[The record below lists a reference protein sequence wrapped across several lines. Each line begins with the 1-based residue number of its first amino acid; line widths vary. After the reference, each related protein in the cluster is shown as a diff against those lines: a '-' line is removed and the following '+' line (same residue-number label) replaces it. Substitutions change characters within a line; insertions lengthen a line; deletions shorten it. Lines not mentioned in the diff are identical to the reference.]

1 MAGAKKERP
10 PPLAGP
16 SARSARVAERAFPEE
31 SVVSDEEEEAAAL
44 DADGQGVW
52 DHAFCVVCDCLI
64 ETDAQPRDEGDLDD
78 EERAI
83 ADMLSIRRNER
94 GASSSR
100 SHGSTSRATT
110 SRAPAPGGGASETR
124 APLFCSELCRQL
136 DLQRSSQMGEFMNY
150 VSRPSQPHHAPERSA
165 FSLAAWHSPADSP
178 QESSRP
184 MPTAAK
190 SLSTSLLR
198 AETRMLAAARAN
210 DESAAE
216 VTSPRISSHL
226 DASPDSGGDLFRR
239 RVSWKQGV
247 SAHTAQPPSMPSNLT
262 RARAA
267 LDEQG
272 PSESRSPSP
281 PMDADLLADSPPRSV
296 MLGGGTPLD
305 SMFVPPNNSPPATTA
320 PVAELATG
328 SVSAT
333 SPLGLL
339 ANGTGHHAGPSVSMQ
354 VSRGEALWEGKAASS
369 TARPRTAA
377 ELLRR
382 TQQPNRPES
391 MTSGSVSSS
400 SSLRD
405 TRRTSAAS
413 ASSIARS
420 RRPITM
426 DPSPSRTSET
436 GSDASVRSERR
447 DVRVLPPLL
456 GLPPRR
462 DDESGA
468 SMRPF
473 SQRGS
478 AVDLASM
485 GRARGAL
492 LSTSLQAT
500 SPRRAGLGWSAFS
513 HTSSTSRPNER
524 SSTPDGVPRAWS
536 YERLP
541 GMRMYPIMQLPS
553 APVHDMYSQYWPP
566 AMSALAP
573 RSPRSDGSARRKSLF
588 HFDG

>member
-10 PPLAGP
+10 PPKAGP
-16 SARSARVAERAFPEE
+16 SARSARGAERAVPEE

-64 ETDAQPRDEGDLDD
+64 ETDAQPRDECDLDD

-83 ADMLSIRRNER
+83 ADMLSIRRKER
-94 GASSSR
+94 GAPSSR
-100 SHGSTSRATT
+100 SHESTNRPTT
-110 SRAPAPGGGASETR
+110 SRAAAPGGGASETR
-124 APLFCSELCRQL
+124 TPLFCSEMCRQL
-136 DLQRSSQMGEFMNY
+136 DLQRSSQLGEFMNY

-165 FSLAAWHSPADSP
+165 FSLAAWHSPAESP
-178 QESSRP
+178 PGSSRP
-184 MPTAAK
+184 MTTAAK

-198 AETRMLAAARAN
+198 AETHMLAAARAN
-210 DESAAE
+210 DESVEE
-216 VTSPRISSHL
+216 VTSPHTSSHL
-226 DASPDSGGDLFRR
+226 DVSPDSGGDLFRR
-239 RVSWKQGV
+239 RVSWTHGIP
-247 SAHTAQPPSMPSNLT
+247 AHAAQSPSMPSNLT

-267 LDEQG
+267 LDERG
-272 PSESRSPSP
+272 PSESSPTSP

-296 MLGGGTPLD
+296 MLGSGTPLD
-305 SMFVPPNNSPPATTA
+305 SVWAPPSTSPPATTA
-320 PVAELATG
+320 RVAELATG

-354 VSRGEALWEGKAASS
+354 VSRGEPLWDGTAASS

-382 TQQPNRPES
+382 TQQPKGSES
-391 MTSGSVSSS
+391 WTHGSASSS

-405 TRRTSAAS
+405 TRRAS
-413 ASSIARS
+413 ATTTSSMPRS
-420 RRPITM
+420 RRRVM
-426 DPSPSRTSET
+426 DPSPTRTSDT
-436 GSDASVRSERR
+436 GSDTSVRSERR
-447 DVRVLPPLL
+447 DLRVLPPLL
-456 GLPPRR
+456 GPPPRR
-462 DDESGA
+462 DEENGVN
-468 SMRPF
+468 MRSF

-513 HTSSTSRPNER
+513 HTPSTPRPNER
-524 SSTPDGVPRAWS
+524 ATTPDGVTRAWS

-566 AMSALAP
+566 TMSASAP
-573 RSPRSDGSARRKSLF
+573 RSPRLDVSARRKSLF